1 MEPKQLAQ
9 FCHTL
14 RLRIRL
20 GIAYACLVLALL
32 VLGAF
37 TAPHGWYRGF
47 LAGLLS
53 GIDIVVMIYRGD
65 DMRGALAGHA
75 ARHTGRTAQ
84 AGRSMPPRIR

>member
-20 GIAYACLVLALL
+20 GIAYACLVLVLL

-37 TAPHGWYRGF
+37 TAQHGWYRGF

-53 GIDIVVMIYRGD
+53 GIDIVV
-65 DMRGALAGHA
+65 
-75 ARHTGRTAQ
+75 
-84 AGRSMPPRIR
+84 SW